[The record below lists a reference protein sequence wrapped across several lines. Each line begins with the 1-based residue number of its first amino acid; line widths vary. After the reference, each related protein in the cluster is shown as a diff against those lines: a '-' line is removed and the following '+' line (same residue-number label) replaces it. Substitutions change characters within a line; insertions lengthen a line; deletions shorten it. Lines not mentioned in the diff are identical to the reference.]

1 MASNCDDSAPNCV
14 YKMEFLSVLDRLKEQ
29 QKTSKSEITL
39 FVDDNFYERAT
50 TYLVAKEKKNSDE
63 IEKIMTKSEVQT
75 IKRKK
80 WTVNSNNQIITCD
93 NKVVLSKSQL
103 HENLLFAH
111 NRDAHRGRQK
121 TEHWVKQNFAE
132 VSQRV
137 INLFVSLCRLHAERK
152 PITSRIKEV
161 TNPLQAPSFL
171 SMLEIDLMDFRN
183 LPCTCRNPHKW
194 VINLIDHHT
203 KFVNSHPLHAKSA
216 DEVLDTVKNYC
227 LSYEYPKKILT
238 YMEVKLKLFCEEN
251 EIKLSHGAAR
261 TPTTQG
267 LVERRNRTWKEN
279 MRSIIM
285 GSNNKNIERWCEYT
299 MQASYTMNV
308 TLHRAINTTPYEA
321 VFGITAH
328 RENHQNTDEDIK
340 CQGETTELA
349 SGKNTSDNDQ
359 CETFERAA
367 KRQKI
372 RERQSLY
379 DDEMV
384 EQTSQSSKAPFKVD
398 DMVAIKIDR
407 VDKTSPVNPNML
419 LGKVMEIRK
428 DYAKIATPQGIIKGL
443 YPCTSRNVTVDY
455 CKDISFTA
463 ACKQANNTCQ

>member
-1 MASNCDDSAPNCV
+1 M
-14 YKMEFLSVLDRLKEQ
+14 
-29 QKTSKSEITL
+29 
-39 FVDDNFYERAT
+39 
-50 TYLVAKEKKNSDE
+50 
-63 IEKIMTKSEVQT
+63 
-75 IKRKK
+75 
-80 WTVNSNNQIITCD
+80 
-93 NKVVLSKSQL
+93 VLSKSQL

-111 NRDAHRGRQK
+111 NRVAHRGRQK

-171 SMLEIDLMDFRN
+171 SMLEIDLMDFQN

-216 DEVLDTVKNYC
+216 DEVLDAVKNYC
-227 LSYEYPKKILT
+227 LSYGYPKKILT
-238 YMEVKLKLFCEEN
+238 DNGGEFCNAKLKLFCEEN
-251 EIKLSHGAAR
+251 EIKLSHGAPR

-267 LVERRNRTWKEN
+267 LVERSNRTWIEN

-299 MQASYTMNV
+299 MQASYTMNI

-349 SGKNTSDNDQ
+349 SGKNTLDNDQ

-372 RERQSLY
+372 RERQSQY
-379 DDEMV
+379 NEEMV
-384 EQTSQSSKAPFKVD
+384 KQTSQSRKAPFKID
-398 DMVAIKIDR
+398 DMIAIKIDR
-407 VDKTSPVNPNML
+407 VDKTSPVHPNML
-419 LGKVMEIRK
+419 LGKIMEIRK
-428 DYAKIATPQGIIKGL
+428 NYAKIVTPQGIIKGFISFSKL
-443 YPCTSRNVTVDY
+443 IPCTSRNVTVDY
-455 CKDISFTA
+455 CKEISFTA
-463 ACKQANNTCQ
+463 ACKQANNTRQ

>member
-1 MASNCDDSAPNCV
+1 MASNCDDSTPNCV
-14 YKMEFLSVLDRLKEQ
+14 DKMEFLSALDSLKEQ

-111 NRDAHRGRQK
+111 NRVAHSGRQK

-132 VSQRV
+132 VRVRV
-137 INLFVSLCRLHAERK
+137 INLFVSLCRLHAEGK

-161 TNPLQAPSFL
+161 TNPLQAPLFL

-183 LPCTCRNPHKW
+183 LPCICRNPHKW

-216 DEVLDTVKNYC
+216 DEVIDAVKNYC
-227 LSYEYPKKILT
+227 LSYGYPKKILT
-238 YMEVKLKLFCEEN
+238 DNGGEFCNAKLKLFCEESQ
-251 EIKLSHGAAR
+251 IKLSHEAAR
-261 TPTTQG
+261 TPTTHG
-267 LVERRNRTWKEN
+267 LVERSNRTWKEN
-279 MRSIIM
+279 MRSITM

-340 CQGETTELA
+340 CQG
-349 SGKNTSDNDQ
+349 
-359 CETFERAA
+359 
-367 KRQKI
+367 
-372 RERQSLY
+372 
-379 DDEMV
+379 
-384 EQTSQSSKAPFKVD
+384 
-398 DMVAIKIDR
+398 
-407 VDKTSPVNPNML
+407 
-419 LGKVMEIRK
+419 
-428 DYAKIATPQGIIKGL
+428 
-443 YPCTSRNVTVDY
+443 
-455 CKDISFTA
+455 
-463 ACKQANNTCQ
+463 